1 MPRQMRKPRQPGA
14 KQGDNIDTLLAT
26 ESVPPVT
33 TTRWVAK
40 RKAQVVGAVQAGLLT
55 IDEACRFYRLT
66 LEEFL
71 SWQRALNLFGVSGLK
86 ATNQMRAARRD
97 LAPWPSR

>member
-1 MPRQMRKPRQPGA
+1 MPTRTRNPRHSDATHVG
-14 KQGDNIDTLLAT
+14 NIAALLAT
-26 ESVPPVT
+26 ESVPPMT
-33 TTRWVAK
+33 TTRWVAR

-86 ATNQMRAARRD
+86 ATNQRRAVRRD
-97 LAPWPSR
+97 LTFWPSR

>member
-1 MPRQMRKPRQPGA
+1 MPKRTRNPQRPSRNHG
-14 KQGDNIDTLLAT
+14 GTISTLLAT

-33 TTRWVAK
+33 TTRWVAR

-55 IDEACRFYRLT
+55 IDEACQFYRLT

-86 ATNQMRAARRD
+86 ATNQRRAARRD
-97 LAPWPSR
+97 LALWPSR

>member
-1 MPRQMRKPRQPGA
+1 MPKRARNSRRPSA
-14 KQGDNIDTLLAT
+14 NNGDDIKSLLTT

-33 TTRWVAK
+33 TTRWVAR

-71 SWQRALNLFGVSGLK
+71 SWQRALNLFGVAGLK
-86 ATNQMRAARRD
+86 ATNQRRAAHRD
-97 LAPWPSR
+97 LALWQTR